1 MVDKSKKYSK
11 IVNKMPLAGINNA
24 SSHERKKSI
33 EYITYKRQMEQSLK
47 FSEAGNNVLTK
58 LIE

>member
-11 IVNKMPLAGINNA
+11 IVNKMPLTGINNGM
-24 SSHERKKSI
+24 HGRKKSI
-33 EYITYKRQMEQSLK
+33 EQSLK

>member
-33 EYITYKRQMEQSLK
+33 EQMEQSLK
-47 FSEAGNNVLTK
+47 FSEAGNNILNK